1 MISKKL
7 LTRSNLVY
15 VVAVSWAL
23 FQLYALIFL
32 IDILLLRIV
41 HVTFALILAYLI
53 KPLRKPFDKIIDPIL
68 IVLAIITCSYYAS
81 IIDLIAERI
90 PYVTPLTT
98 YDLIFGSLLIALT
111 VEAVRRTAGKILALF
126 ITVFILYWLFG
137 PLLPGIIHHDLSP
150 RLIFEQISLS
160 TAGILGFLTYISSTF
175 VYLFILFSA
184 LLYGTGVGRFYID
197 LALASVGRT
206 RGGGAKA
213 AIIAS
218 SLFGTISGASVSN
231 VLATGTF
238 TIPLMKKLGYKPALA
253 GAVEAI
259 ASTGGQLMPPIMG
272 AAAFIIAEVLGVDY
286 LYVCIAAAVPA
297 ILYYIALFVTVDLI
311 AQKDGLVGVK
321 LSSFGWKSI
330 VKNSYLLI
338 PLIVLIYRLVAIKA
352 PLRAILDSI
361 MVTIALIIIKTVI
374 IERKPRNLK
383 LIFDSL
389 RDGSVNATTVACILA
404 GIGIVVGVITMTGL
418 GLKITSGIIYASQG
432 NIALILILTMATC
445 LLLGMGMPTTAA
457 YILTASIAAPLLIGL
472 GFSKLA
478 VHLFIFYFAILS
490 AITPPVAV
498 AAYAASA
505 LAGSNIYETG
515 LLAFKLGLAA
525 YIIPYIF
532 LTYNDLIHPSIQTI
546 VYFTLTLLALT
557 SLSIAVTGYLKGKLS
572 VPWRIAFVALTP
584 IILMPQPMLSIA
596 GTIIFAVLVVS
607 RMFKFKQLRCSP
619 TYSSKKLP

>member
-184 LLYGTGVGRFYID
+184 LLYGTGIGRFYID

-286 LYVCIAAAVPA
+286 LYVCFAAAVPA

-311 AQKDGLVGVK
+311 AQKDGLAGVK
-321 LSSFGWKSI
+321 LGSFGWRSI
-330 VKNSYLLI
+330 VKSSYLLI

-361 MVTIALIIIKTVI
+361 MVTIALIVIKTLI

-607 RMFKFKQLRCSP
+607 RMFKFK
-619 TYSSKKLP
+619 

>member
-1 MISKKL
+1 MSL
-7 LTRSNLVY
+7 RSMLTRNNLVY
-15 VVAVSWAL
+15 IVAVSWAI

-32 IDILLLRIV
+32 VDILLLRVI
-41 HVTFALILAYLI
+41 HVFFALILAYLL

-68 IVLAIITCSYYAS
+68 IVLAIITCGYYVT
-81 IIDLIAERI
+81 IVDLIAERI
-90 PYVTPLTT
+90 PYVTPLTV
-98 YDLIFGSLLIALT
+98 YDMVFGSLLIVLT
-111 VEAVRRTAGKILALF
+111 VEAVRRVAGKILASF

-137 PLLPGIIHHDLSP
+137 SSMPGVLRHDLSS

-184 LLYGTGVGRFYID
+184 LLYGTGVGKFYID

-297 ILYYIALFVTVDLI
+297 ILYYAALFVTVDLI
-311 AQKDGLVGVK
+311 AQKEGLVGVK
-321 LSSFGWKSI
+321 LSHFGWKSV

-338 PLIVLIYRLVAIKA
+338 PLIVLIYRLVTIKA

-361 MVTIALIIIKTVI
+361 MVTFALIVIKTLI

-383 LIFDSL
+383 LILDSL
-389 RDGSVNATTVACILA
+389 RDGSVNATSVACILS
-404 GIGIVVGVITMTGL
+404 GIGIVIGVITMTGL

-432 NIALILILTMATC
+432 NVVLILLLTMVTC

-472 GFSKLA
+472 GFDKLA
-478 VHLFIFYFAILS
+478 AHLFIFYFAILS
-490 AITPPVAV
+490 AVTPPVAV

-505 LAGSNIYETG
+505 LAGSSIYETG
-515 LLAFKLGLAA
+515 SLAFKLGLAA

-546 VYFTLTLLALT
+546 IHFALTLLALA
-557 SLSIAVTGYLKGKLS
+557 SLSIAVTGYLKGKLN
-572 VPWRIAFVALTP
+572 VLWRTIFAILTLIMLTP
-584 IILMPQPMLSIA
+584 QPILNIA
-596 GTIIFAVLVVS
+596 GIVVFTILIIGRTFGVREQFVL
-607 RMFKFKQLRCSP
+607 
-619 TYSSKKLP
+619 KKLHFRKKV

>member
-1 MISKKL
+1 MVSKKL

-53 KPLRKPFDKIIDPIL
+53 KPLRKPFDRIIDPIL
-68 IVLAIITCSYYAS
+68 IVLAIITCGYYAS

-111 VEAVRRTAGKILALF
+111 VEAVRRAAGKILALF

-184 LLYGTGVGRFYID
+184 LLYGTGIGRFYID
-197 LALASVGRT
+197 LALASVGKT

-272 AAAFIIAEVLGVDY
+272 AAAFIIAEILGVDY

-321 LSSFGWKSI
+321 LSSFGWRSI

-361 MVTIALIIIKTVI
+361 MVTIALIVIKTLI

-432 NIALILILTMATC
+432 NLALILILTMGTC

-572 VPWRIAFVALTP
+572 APWRIAFIALTP

-607 RMFKFKQLRCSP
+607 RIFKFKQLRRSP
-619 TYSSKKLP
+619 TYSSKKPP

>member
-1 MISKKL
+1 MILKKL
-7 LTRSNLVY
+7 LTQSNVVY
-15 VVAVSWAL
+15 VVAVLWAL

-32 IDILLLRIV
+32 IDILFLRIV

-53 KPLRKPFDKIIDPIL
+53 KPLRKPFNKIIDPIL
-68 IVLAIITCSYYAS
+68 IFLAIITCIYYTS

-98 YDLIFGSLLIALT
+98 CDLIFGSLLIALT
-111 VEAVRRTAGKILALF
+111 VEAVRRVAGKILALF

-137 PLLPGIIHHDLSP
+137 PLIPGVIRHNISP

-184 LLYGTGVGRFYID
+184 LLYGTGIGKFYID

-238 TIPLMKKLGYKPALA
+238 TIPLMKKLKYKPALA

-286 LYVCIAAAVPA
+286 LYVCIAAAIPA

-311 AQKDGLVGVK
+311 AQRDGLVGVK
-321 LSSFGWKSI
+321 LSSFSLRNI

-338 PLIVLIYRLVAIKA
+338 PLIVLIYRLIAIKA

-361 MVTIALIIIKTVI
+361 MVTIALIIIKTII

-389 RDGSVNATTVACILA
+389 RNGSVNAATVACILA

-418 GLKITSGIIYASQG
+418 GLKITSGIIYVSQG
-432 NIALILILTMATC
+432 NIALVLILTMGTC

-457 YILTASIAAPLLIGL
+457 YILTASIAAPLLIEL
-472 GFSKLA
+472 GFNKLA

-546 VYFTLTLLALT
+546 IYFTLTLLALT
-557 SLSIAVTGYLKGKLS
+557 SLSIAITGYLGGKLS
-572 VPWRIAFVALTP
+572 ILWRILFITLTP
-584 IILMPQPMLSIA
+584 IILMPQPILSIA
-596 GTIIFAVLVVS
+596 GIVVLAILIMS
-607 RMFKFKQLRCSP
+607 RMFKHFAR
-619 TYSSKKLP
+619 